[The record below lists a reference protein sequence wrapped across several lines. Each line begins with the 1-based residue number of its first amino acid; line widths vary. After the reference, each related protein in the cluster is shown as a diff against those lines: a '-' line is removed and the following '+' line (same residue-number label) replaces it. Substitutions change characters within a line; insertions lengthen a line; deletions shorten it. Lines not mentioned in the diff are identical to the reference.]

1 MRIGLLFGAFMLS
14 WLSASSQQKTDSLL
28 SKASQTL
35 DAASQF
41 PNKLFSGINKKLS
54 DLNSSIDRQTEKYLQ
69 KLQRKEDKFR
79 RRLAR
84 KDSAAAAAFAKGAGG
99 YEKYTKQVTGA
110 DSSAKGALTGEYMP
124 YVDSLKGSLSFLQQN
139 QDKLN
144 FSPATQQALSG
155 SMGQFNELQG
165 KIDATQQARNY
176 IAQRKEQMRQM
187 VQKYIDDS
195 GLKKYL
201 DQYKS
206 DCYYLEEQLRE
217 YKEALNNPDLLLKK
231 TLALL
236 NKVPEFQRYMQ
247 QYGQLAGLFGISPDY
262 GTAAGLEGLQ
272 TRAQVEQLMQGQIGS
287 SPAGISAFQNSL
299 EDAHNQLDQLK
310 DKLSS
315 LGQGSGDMEMPD
327 FKPNP
332 EKTHSFFR
340 RLQWGMDLQTTRAS
354 YFWPTT
360 TDIGLS
366 VAYKVSGKLDFGI
379 GGSYKIGWGQS
390 INHVKLSSQGASIRT
405 FFDFQLKKSF
415 YASGGYE
422 LNYQEAFTSFS
433 QISSVRDW
441 SRSCL
446 IGVTKEITLGGK
458 FLKKTKVQLLFD
470 VLSYYQTPRTNPI
483 KFRIGYTL

>member
-1 MRIGLLFGAFMLS
+1 MKIFACLVGIMIFFA
-14 WLSASSQQKTDSLL
+14 LSASAQQKIDS
-28 SKASQTL
+28 AL
-35 DAASQF
+35 DRASQF
-41 PNKLFSGINKKLS
+41 PNRLFTGINKKLS

-69 KLQRKEDKFR
+69 KLQKKEDKFR
-79 RRLAR
+79 RKLAK
-84 KDSAAAAAFAKGAGG
+84 KDSAAAAAFAGGAGG

-155 SMGQFNELQG
+155 SMAEFNQLQG

-201 DQYKS
+201 DEYNKQTF
-206 DCYYLEEQLRE
+206 YYAQQLRE
-217 YKEALNNPDLLLKK
+217 YRNAIDDPDLLLKK
-231 TLALL
+231 ALAIL
-236 NKVPEFQRYMQ
+236 NKIPAFQNYMK

-262 GTAAGLEGLQ
+262 GSPAGLEGLQ

-327 FKPNP
+327 FKPNN
-332 EKTHSFFR
+332 EKMHSFLK
-340 RLQWGMDLQTTRAS
+340 RLEVGINIQTTKATW
-354 YFWPTT
+354 YFPST

-366 VAYKVSGKLDFGI
+366 LGYRFFKGNIIGI
-379 GGSYKIGWGQS
+379 GGSYKAGWGSS
-390 INHVKLSSQGASIRT
+390 IQHIHMSNQGMSLRSFVDIQIRNN
-405 FFDFQLKKSF
+405 FFL
-415 YASGGYE
+415 SGGFE
-422 LNYQEAFTSFS
+422 ENEVVPFTTPSQEQVTSVWQKS
-433 QISSVRDW
+433 G
-441 SRSCL
+441 L
-446 IGVTKEITLGGK
+446 IGVSKLVSLPGK
-458 FLKKTKVQLLFD
+458 VVKKTKASLLWDF
-470 VLSYYQTPRTNPI
+470 LSYSESPRTQAI
-483 KFRIGYTL
+483 VFRLQYGFN